1 MIDFTWYL
9 NSKKLSESEDKYSYN
24 CESISY
30 LTDQCSLKIK
40 NFNLDSGKNSD
51 NGVYR
56 LEIRTDENNNKIESF
71 NITDFMPKN
80 KESNQTNETS
90 TSNQNTLNHKENDIK
105 NISSILENLKSHKT
119 NNTFPEVYAQFPLP
133 ISSDDEYLRKYKDLI
148 ESFKS
153 NFLDLNIQ
161 YLNELKENN
170 TKITKNVINN

>member
-1 MIDFTWYL
+1 M
-9 NSKKLSESEDKYSYN
+9 
-24 CESISY
+24 
-30 LTDQCSLKIK
+30 
-40 NFNLDSGKNSD
+40 
-51 NGVYR
+51 
-56 LEIRTDENNNKIESF
+56 
-71 NITDFMPKN
+71 
-80 KESNQTNETS
+80 
-90 TSNQNTLNHKENDIK
+90 
-105 NISSILENLKSHKT
+105 ENLKSHKT